1 MSDGATMAADAD
13 ALVVARQTIA
23 LHSKSFALASRVLPA
38 ESRDAAAVVY
48 TWCRRADDAVDLAG
62 PGEAMPALDR
72 LRRELDDVYAG
83 QPRDPVLQ
91 AFAAIARQR
100 NLPRHYPAELL
111 AGMEMDVVGARYET
125 FEDLVTYGYRV
136 AGVVGL
142 MMCHVMGVADDRA
155 LQHATHLG
163 IGMQI
168 TNICRD
174 VVEDWERGRLYLP
187 ADMLARHGAR
197 DLAAHLGGPLPVS
210 AAPALAATVGDL
222 LAVAERYYRSGDR
235 GLHHLPWRCAFAVRA
250 ARHIYSAIGV
260 RLARR
265 GHDVTAG
272 RAVVPTWRKLS
283 LVGSAAAWAGVQA
296 PLRLARRLAGRPRPR
311 VPMTV
316 LELTDVARC

>member
-1 MSDGATMAADAD
+1 MSGAASLAADD
-13 ALVVARQTIA
+13 ALVVAHQTIA
-23 LHSKSFALASRVLPA
+23 LHSKSFALASRVLPPA
-38 ESRDAAAVVY
+38 SRDAAAVVY

-62 PGEAMPALDR
+62 PGEAVPALDR

-83 QPRDPVLQ
+83 QARDPVLR
-91 AFAAIARQR
+91 AFTVIARQR
-100 NLPRHYPAELL
+100 GLPRHYPAELL
-111 AGMEMDVVGARYET
+111 AGMEMDVVGVRYAT
-125 FEDLVTYGYRV
+125 FEDLVTYCYRV

-142 MMCHVMGVADDRA
+142 MMCHVMGVDDDRA

-168 TNICRD
+168 TNVCRD

-187 ADMLARHGAR
+187 ADMLARYGAP
-197 DLAAHLGGPLPVS
+197 DLAAQLGGPLPAA
-210 AAPALAATVGDL
+210 AAPALAATVGEL
-222 LAVAERYYRSGDR
+222 LAIAERYYRSGDR
-235 GLHHLPWRCAFAVRA
+235 GLRHLPWRCAFAVRA
-250 ARHIYSAIGV
+250 ARQIYAAIGV

-283 LVGSAAAWAGVQA
+283 LVGSAAAWAAVRA
-296 PLRLARRLAGRPRPR
+296 PLRLARRLAGARRPR